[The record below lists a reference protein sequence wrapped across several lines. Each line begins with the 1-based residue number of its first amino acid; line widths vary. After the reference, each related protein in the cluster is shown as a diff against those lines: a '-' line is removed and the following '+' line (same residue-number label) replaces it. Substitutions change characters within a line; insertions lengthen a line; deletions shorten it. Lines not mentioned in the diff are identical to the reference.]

1 MYTISNKVTR
11 LVRLPQTMRLIRSIK
26 SLSEEA
32 EEARH
37 KNILLAAYNVVKV
50 ITTVIFIIHYELI
63 FQSTFRVCRVPCGS
77 NARQGNLMNTLST
90 PRYILACYPDES

>member
-11 LVRLPQTMRLIRSIK
+11 LARLPQTIRLIRSIK
-26 SLSEEA
+26 MLSEEA

-50 ITTVIFIIHYELI
+50 TLAVD
-63 FQSTFRVCRVPCGS
+63 SSVACG
-77 NARQGNLMNTLST
+77 
-90 PRYILACYPDES
+90 PDS